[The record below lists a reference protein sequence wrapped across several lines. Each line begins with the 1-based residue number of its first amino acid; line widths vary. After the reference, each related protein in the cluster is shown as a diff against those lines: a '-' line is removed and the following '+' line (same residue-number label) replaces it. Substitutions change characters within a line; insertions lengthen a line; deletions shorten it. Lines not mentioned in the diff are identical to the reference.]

1 MIGTGT
7 CLHRQNVFQYHWFK
21 NLSYIG
27 EVPSLIGLPSSTS
40 AAFLY
45 VHRFSVRFV
54 MGWQRYRHTLYRTYF
69 LLKRRYIWNVS
80 QSVTKNKSFDI

>member
-7 CLHRQNVFQYHWFK
+7 CLYRQNVFQYHWFK

-27 EVPSLIGLPSSTS
+27 EVPSLKSLPSSKS

-45 VHRFSVRFV
+45 FHRFSVRFV
-54 MGWQRYRHTLYRTYF
+54 MGWHRYRYKLYFFFYF
-69 LLKRRYIWNVS
+69 KGVIFRM
-80 QSVTKNKSFDI
+80 